1 MSSTSTTWITDTN
14 TKSGTVQI
22 YSSNVSVLKVVG
34 DEGGDA
40 VLDLFA
46 DQGDDNADKWRLW
59 VNASDDDLHFSNY
72 TSGTAWTDIL
82 TLQDGGNVGIGDAAP
97 ACKLEVAGAIA
108 GKIVSITASADDTD
122 ISEAY
127 VLKVSTNGGTVVLG
141 GLVGGVAGQVLHI
154 IKVTLANDLTLENV
168 ESSGNQDFALI
179 TAADE
184 TVAGYGGWT
193 LVCDGLDWYAV
204 SSPTGAADS
213 A

>member
-1 MSSTSTTWITDTN
+1 MSSSSTTWITDTN
-14 TKSGTVQI
+14 TKSGTVQT
-22 YSSNVSVLKVVG
+22 YSSSVSMLRITAG
-34 DEGGDA
+34 ESTDA
-40 VLDLFA
+40 ILELFA
-46 DQGDDNADKWRLW
+46 DEGDDNADKWRLW
-59 VNASDDDLHFSNY
+59 INDADDDLHFSNY
-72 TSGTAWTDIL
+72 TSGSWGDIL
-82 TLQDGGNVGIGDAAP
+82 TIQDGGNVGIGDAAP

-122 ISEAY
+122 TSEAY

-154 IKVTLANDLTLENV
+154 IKVTLANDLTLEHI

-193 LVCDGLDWYAV
+193 LVCDGSNWYTV